1 MKKKTMKRNQI
12 IIGALTVLLGVA
24 GYINFSGNKLDLAPG
39 ELEPTESAFAEEQ
52 TETDAKPAEIVS
64 GELTAFIYPSA
75 RS

>member
-1 MKKKTMKRNQI
+1 MKRNQI

-52 TETDAKPAEIVS
+52 NGGQMRNQRRLCPAS
-64 GELTAFIYPSA
+64 
-75 RS
+75 